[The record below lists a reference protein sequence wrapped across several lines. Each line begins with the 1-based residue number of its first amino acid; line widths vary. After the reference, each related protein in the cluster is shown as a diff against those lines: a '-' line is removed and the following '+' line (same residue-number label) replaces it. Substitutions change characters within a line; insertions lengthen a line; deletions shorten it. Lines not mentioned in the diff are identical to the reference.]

1 MKLNTQIKLLCS
13 SVLLASAVSA
23 YAVPTLQLDI
33 ESANTRYNKTTET
46 IVTNDATFQM
56 EAYAWGDTAPNLI
69 DTGVWYYL
77 SVALTPKGSNV
88 GPAAFGDV
96 VTLNGDT
103 LTSLGLSMEYGKPPI
118 ETVDGELAA
127 HGIYDTTYYEIA
139 FQFDPTVKV
148 ATYNTQDGS
157 AANAGTKM
165 YAKYFDFDT
174 SALADNYGV
183 HFDLYTYGDTI
194 KGKKSST
201 GITEFA
207 PFSHDAEYLAGGDPM
222 CDPTKEDCIPV
233 CVGPNCVPTVSEPST
248 LLLMGAGL
256 AALGLRKR
264 FKK

>member
-1 MKLNTQIKLLCS
+1 MKLKTQIKLLCG

-33 ESANTRYNKTTET
+33 ESANTTYNAGTQTV
-46 IVTNDATFQM
+46 VTNDATFQV
-56 EAYAWGDTAPNLI
+56 EAYAWGDKAPNLI

-77 SVALTPKGSNV
+77 SVALTPQGSNV
-88 GPAAFGDV
+88 GPAAFGDI
-96 VTLNGDT
+96 VTVNGVA
-103 LTSLGLSMEYGKPPI
+103 LSSLASMEYGKPPI
-118 ETVDGELAA
+118 ESVDNELAS
-127 HGIYDTTYYEIA
+127 HGIYNTTYYEIA
-139 FQFDPTVKV
+139 FQFDGTKV
-148 ATYNTQDGS
+148 ATYNTQDGV
-157 AANAGTKM
+157 AANDGTNM

-174 SALADNYGV
+174 SALADDYGV
-183 HFDLYTYGDTI
+183 HFDLYTYGQTS
-194 KGKKSST
+194 KTRT

-207 PFSHDAEYLAGGDPM
+207 PFSHDAEYLAGGDPV